1 MKAWRWATIALGSL
15 VSACSGPKVADYA
28 KEVPPLDIREY
39 FNGNV
44 HAQGLVLD
52 RSGRVTRRFTVEM
65 NCRWEGE
72 RGTLQEHFLYN
83 DGERQERTWV
93 LVHQP
98 DGSFRGTAGDVVG
111 EANAAQAGSAFR
123 MNYTLAVVVKGKTW
137 NLDFDDWMFRIDDRA
152 VMNRAVFGKF
162 GIRLGEVVVAF
173 QHG

>member
-1 MKAWRWATIALGSL
+1 VKAWRWATIALGGL
-15 VSACSGPKVADYA
+15 VSACAGPRVSDYA
-28 KEVPPLDIREY
+28 GQAPVLDIREY

-65 NCRWEGE
+65 QCRWEGE
-72 RGTLQEHFLYN
+72 KGTLQEHFVYN
-83 DGERQERTWV
+83 DGERQERTWI
-93 LVHQP
+93 LVRQP

-111 EANAAQAGSAFR
+111 ESTAEQAGSAFR
-123 MNYTLAVVVKGKTW
+123 MNYTLALVVDGKTW

-152 VMNRAVFGKF
+152 VMNRAVFSKF

-173 QHG
+173 QRG